1 MSLTPSGVV
10 VGLLHLAL
18 TGVDARGFSH
28 AWGIP
33 VWSVACSPEF
43 GVFPPVARE
52 RESTSA
58 SFARCSSLIAFFG
71 TIRIQAKGSRA
82 TIEPSGLVILIST
95 SSGYLA
101 FRRFTIAMLHVS
113 AAVMVKNASP
123 RTWSVQ
129 VSNSGIADTS
139 LRLHR
144 SGGRCWYG

>member
-1 MSLTPSGVV
+1 MPLTPSGVV
-10 VGLLHLAL
+10 VGLLYLAL
-18 TGVDARGFSH
+18 VGVDTRGFSH

-33 VWSVACSPEF
+33 VWGGACSSEF

-82 TIEPSGLVILIST
+82 TTEPSGLVILIST

-113 AAVMVKNASP
+113 AAVMVKKPSP

-139 LRLHR
+139 LMPRR
-144 SGGRCWYG
+144 SGGWCWYG